1 MSRLYLDDR
10 KQNLTGTSM
19 HLYQALALPSLAAST
34 AKRLE
39 LLRSVFG
46 CLFADENFVTLLR
59 AESITTV
66 PAYLAPLIE
75 KARGSREA
83 Y

>member
-1 MSRLYLDDR
+1 MSRLYRDDR
-10 KQNLTGTSM
+10 KQNLSGITM

-46 CLFADENFVTLLR
+46 RLFADENFVTLLR
-59 AESITTV
+59 AESLTTV
-66 PAYLAPLIE
+66 PAYLAPPLE
-75 KARGSREA
+75 KARGNREVF
-83 Y
+83 